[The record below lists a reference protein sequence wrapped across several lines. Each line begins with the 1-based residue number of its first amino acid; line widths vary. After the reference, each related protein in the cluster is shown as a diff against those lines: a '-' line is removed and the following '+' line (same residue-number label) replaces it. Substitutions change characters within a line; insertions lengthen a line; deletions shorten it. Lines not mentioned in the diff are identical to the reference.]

1 MAKILVLKLKQ
12 NKINSFFNMKINQ
25 HFHIDAESQYVDN
38 WWILNTLTIPRQK
51 CETFNLI
58 ALNQNCSLKCKTIK

>member
-38 WWILNTLTIPRQK
+38 W
-51 CETFNLI
+51 
-58 ALNQNCSLKCKTIK
+58 